1 MTRHNNLR
9 DFIEH
14 AFARSTLLTRARFG
28 ELVADVHVDENA
40 APQGF
45 ERALVRT
52 DAPAGASFA
61 ILTGDDPVRRRY
73 VPERA
78 DCVHVLADTDFYA
91 HWRPAPDAVFSVY
104 DPATRRGVVWYPE
117 TVAPPGGIGYP
128 CVPLIH
134 AALQGTDWC
143 VAHTASVGRDGR
155 QLLLTGPGKAGKSTA
170 ALACMRAGWDYAGDD
185 LVLLNPARGL
195 VEPMFASAR
204 LRNSGAAQF
213 QALADGAFMVSD
225 EEGQPRFEI
234 RLPLEP
240 KGGRVAAIL
249 GIRRQGATGV
259 EVGPGRLADYMGA
272 LLRDSNNR
280 APGYAAATT
289 RKLLSVGSMAPLFA
303 VDTGTDPAAIPAG
316 LEPLLERLP

>member
-1 MTRHNNLR
+1 MTRHKNLR
-9 DFIEH
+9 DFIDH
-14 AFARSTLLTRARFG
+14 AFAVSTPLCRARFG
-28 ELVADVHVDENA
+28 PVVADMFVDERA

-45 ERALVRT
+45 EHGLVKT
-52 DAPAGASFA
+52 DAPATASFA
-61 ILTGDDPVRRRY
+61 ILTGDERARRPL

-78 DCVHVLADTDFYA
+78 DRVHVLADSEFYA
-91 HWRPAPDAVFSVY
+91 HWRPAPDAVLSVY

-117 TVAPPGGIGYP
+117 AVAPPGSIGYP
-128 CVPLIH
+128 CVPLVH
-134 AALQGTDWC
+134 AALQGTEWC

-204 LRNSGAAQF
+204 LRNSGAAAF
-213 QALADGAFMVSD
+213 RALADGAFMVSD
-225 EEGQPRFEI
+225 EEGQPRFEL

-240 KGGRVAAIL
+240 RGGKVAAIL
-249 GIRRQGATGV
+249 GIHRKGASSV
-259 EVGPGRLADYMGA
+259 EIGPGRLADYMGA

-280 APGYAAATT
+280 APGYAASTT
-289 RKLLSVGSMAPLFA
+289 RKLLSIGGMAPLFA
-303 VDTGTDPAAIPAG
+303 VDTGTDPAAIPIHLGAF
-316 LEPLLERLP
+316 LEKLP